1 MSYHTIL
8 VPYDGS
14 AFSNKALEHAIDI
27 AKSSGGGIYL
37 YTVISSGAIIPPGSL
52 LGLTRN
58 TTKDKIRQRL
68 LKSLKEETEKE
79 LSNKVEQC
87 KRKGVT
93 AQYTISA
100 GANVSEEILKAAKKM
115 SADLIVI
122 GSQGLCGLSKIKS
135 LGSTSRKVAESSPC
149 PVLIIR

>member
-14 AFSNKALEHAIDI
+14 AFSNKALEHAVNI
-27 AKSSGGGIYL
+27 AKNYNSAIYL
-37 YTVISSGAIIPPGSL
+37 YTVVSSGAIIPPGSL

-58 TTKDKIRQRL
+58 TTKDKIKQKL
-68 LKSLKEETEKE
+68 VKSLKEETEKE
-79 LSNKVEQC
+79 LSKKVEQC
-87 KRKGVT
+87 ERKGVT
-93 AQYTISA
+93 AQYIISA
-100 GANVSEEILKAAKKM
+100 GDNVAEEILKAAKKKNV
-115 SADLIVI
+115 DLIVI
-122 GSQGLCGLSKIKS
+122 GSQGLYGLSKIKS

>member
-27 AKSSGGGIYL
+27 AKNSGGVIYL
-37 YTVISSGAIIPPGSL
+37 HTVVSSGAIMPPGSL
-52 LGLTRN
+52 LGLTRS
-58 TTKDKIRQRL
+58 TTKDRIRQRL
-68 LKSLKEETEKE
+68 IKSLKEEIEKE
-79 LSNKVEQC
+79 LSNKVELC
-87 KRKGVT
+87 GKRGVM
-93 AQYTISA
+93 AQYKISA
-100 GANVSEEILKAAKKM
+100 GDNVSEEILKAAKKI

-122 GSQGLCGLSKIKS
+122 GSRGLYGLSKIKS